1 MEAELKEKQNAR
13 FPYVIVPTA
22 LKALN
27 VNDKDGNGVYRMV
40 VYKD

>member
-1 MEAELKEKQNAR
+1 MQAELKTKQDAR

-27 VNDKDGNGVYRMV
+27 VTDKEGNGVYRIV
-40 VYKD
+40 VYKN